1 MREYL
6 MTYGAKEVAHDE
18 SIRKVRQ
25 CGSLRMMIR
34 RGMDCVLQVS
44 SSRGI
49 TGTIE
54 FNALSRKYT
63 EILHSRDAG
72 SRVSNFKT

>member
-1 MREYL
+1 MRKYL

-25 CGSLRMMIR
+25 YGSLPMMIGR
-34 RGMDCVLQVS
+34 RSDCVLQVS
-44 SSRGI
+44 SSCGI
-49 TGTIE
+49 AKIIE
-54 FNALSRKYT
+54 FDVLSRKYT
-63 EILHSRDAG
+63 EILHSRDAT